1 MAKLKDPKTWVLE
14 EDTSEAPSS
23 LSIGFIRI
31 TENNNLNKQE
41 LIDSVG
47 DTVLTYDE
55 QYLKDFFAGYSD
67 DNIAKAFP

>member
-55 QYLKDFFAGYSD
+55 Q
-67 DNIAKAFP
+67 

>member
-41 LIDSVG
+41 LINLTETIEKLEKYPGLKFG
-47 DTVLTYDE
+47 DIE
-55 QYLKDFFAGYSD
+55 EANNNAG
-67 DNIAKAFP
+67 NWE